1 MSQGKIIRNRIEF
14 SINNHHL
21 SNYKLVRL
29 DEISEKIMSW
39 PFWSSLKSESYLT
52 EGVPFIRIKN
62 IQNHTINEED
72 LVYISEIDNNKIKNS
87 ELNKWDI
94 VLSKIWT
101 IWEFALINFDKCN
114 ISENNIWIKLK
125 QDNSINNKYIFY
137 YLTSSFIKNYLNNH
151 LSWNVQK
158 FLNVKT
164 IKEIEIPL
172 PPLEI
177 QEQIVEK
184 MDNAIAEKERLESE
198 SEEIMNSIDDYVLS
212 ELWIQLQKEQEEK
225 KFFTVN
231 IEDIKNWRLDV
242 FYNKPEFKEIE
253 KCILNSN
260 YEVHRLWEYINEIK
274 YGASIKNNYSEKWIP
289 FLRIKDIQANQIN
302 IDEMVY
308 LDVSERKNLWNCY
321 VHEWDFL
328 ISRSWSIWIVA
339 LVNEKFEWFAYWS
352 FMIKFN
358 LRDDGL
364 NKLYVSYRLNNKV
377 NQIIIE
383 KEKIW
388 AIQQNITIDTIKD
401 FYLPLPPKEIQD
413 KIANEVKNRIE
424 KANELKKQANEI
436 YEQAKNEVEKMILE

>member
-1 MSQGKIIRNRIEF
+1 MF
-14 SINNHHL
+14 YW
-21 SNYKLVRL
+21 YK
-29 DEISEKIMSW
+29 
-39 PFWSSLKSESYLT
+39 YLR
-52 EGVPFIRIKN
+52 VDD
-62 IQNHTINEED
+62 INEEGEFEFNE
-72 LVYISEIDNNKIKNS
+72 LKNIDENTYNS
-87 ELNKWDI
+87 
-94 VLSKIWT
+94 
-101 IWEFALINFDKCN
+101 
-114 ISENNIWIKLK
+114 
-125 QDNSINNKYIFY
+125 
-137 YLTSSFIKNYLNNH
+137 IKNYYIEKDNLCISIAWTIGKIALIDEDYNNKLILTENCAKLIVNDKNIVLPRYLRHILNSAVIRKQLN
-151 LSWNVQK
+151 LSYWQA
-158 FLNVKT
+158 T
-164 IKEIEIPL
+164 IAKLSLERLKNIKIPL

-177 QEQIVEK
+177 QQEIVEK
-184 MDNAIAEKERLESE
+184 MDSALAEKKRLESE
-198 SEEIMNSIDDYVLS
+198 SEKIMDSIDGYVLS
-212 ELWIQLQKEQEEK
+212 ELWIQLPKEHEEK
-225 KFFTVN
+225 NYFIIN
-231 IEDIKNWRLDV
+231 IEDIENWRLDV

-308 LDVSERKNLWNCY
+308 LDESERKNLWNCY

-424 KANELKKQANEI
+424 KAKQFKNQATEI
-436 YEQAKNEVEKMILE
+436 YEQAKNEVEKMILK